1 MICFF
6 EIKVKKQGKK
16 WREKKPLTFF
26 KKSLM
31 FFEKGQGFFKKGQ
44 GFFSRTFL

>member
-6 EIKVKKQGKK
+6 EIKVKKTGQKMARKK
-16 WREKKPLTFF
+16 TLTFF